1 MGFEMVKVSANEFKL
16 TNAADNQDVKD
27 TIARTLLVAEK
38 LGIKATFIAGKN
50 AAEKTDHCRIPLLD
64 KVQDI
69 VGAGTVRKIPEARLG
84 TGRPAQNDGRH
95 SLRRGRILCGLG
107 LRPDR
112 VYDTGFKL

>member
-1 MGFEMVKVSANEFKL
+1 
-16 TNAADNQDVKD
+16 
-27 TIARTLLVAEK
+27 LVAEK

-50 AAEKTDHCRIPLLD
+50 AAEKTTAARIPLLD

-69 VGAGTVRKIPEARLG
+69 VGAETVRKYRSAAG

-112 VYDTGFKL
+112 VYDTRFKL